1 MIEGDSFSL
10 TGPDSLYATPPDV
23 PEERAL
29 DRIKAEVEKATVV
42 RMAAA
47 FAIAVKHY
55 LRGEEGM

>member
-1 MIEGDSFSL
+1 MIGEDSSSP
-10 TGPDSLYATPPDV
+10 TGPDSLHTTPPDD

>member
-1 MIEGDSFSL
+1 M
-10 TGPDSLYATPPDV
+10 TGPDSLYATPPDD

>member
-1 MIEGDSFSL
+1 LS
-10 TGPDSLYATPPDV
+10 ATPPED
-23 PEERAL
+23 PEERAF
-29 DRIKAEVEKATVV
+29 DRVKAEVEKATIV